1 MRYKRTIRLVF
12 AGLLFFT
19 SQNVS
24 CQIMTAG
31 FGLHIQSDSSDE
43 TFKSVLLF
51 SGDFGT
57 TGKYLYGFEV
67 GFNLSGGVGEDWDY
81 TDVIN
86 LGQYPEDITGEY
98 AYNLVK
104 FGIRGGYKTSSNI
117 ILTGTLGLNFLNEY
131 QLRFD
136 EFYIL
141 GDNGSYAIATDNNTT
156 KPYAKGSISYPI
168 GKFSP
173 EIGYGN
179 NGVSFGATL
188 FF

>member
-1 MRYKRTIRLVF
+1 MINKKKIILL
-12 AGLLFFT
+12 LLFIPF
-19 SQNVS
+19 NIFG
-24 CQIMTAG
+24 QITTAG
-31 FGLHIQSDSSDE
+31 FGLHFQSDANDE
-43 TFKSVLLF
+43 TFSSVLLL
-51 SGDFGT
+51 SGDFG
-57 TGKYLYGFEV
+57 GNSNLLYGFEV

-98 AYNLVK
+98 AYNLIK
-104 FGIRGGYKTSSNI
+104 FGGRVGYKTSSKLVVI
-117 ILTGTLGLNFLNEY
+117 GTVGLNFLNEY

-141 GDNGSYAIATDNNTT
+141 GDNGSYAISTGKNTT
-156 KPYAKGSISYPI
+156 KPYLKGSVSYPL
-168 GKFSP
+168 GKFYP

-188 FF
+188 LF